1 MIFHPSHFAHGPLST
16 ENWWI
21 TWENNHLI
29 SFSDLLRG
37 PSNNFSASSCYSLV
51 GGWTNPF
58 QKYARQIGSFPQIF
72 GVKIKSI
79 YLKPP
84 PIFLSWVYPHLCP
97 SIPVDFH
104 PPEVLTR
111 PAPSV
116 VGSAA
121 ALFRPPPEE
130 GCWTPRWCFLYKDL
144 LKSFEAVLLYHP
156 KKFYKGA
163 PTIVINGVINPY
175 EWPYKCVTGIISPL
189 LVEVESYKPTCN
201 YYLEDHPS

>member
-1 MIFHPSHFAHGPLST
+1 M
-16 ENWWI
+16 
-21 TWENNHLI
+21 
-29 SFSDLLRG
+29 
-37 PSNNFSASSCYSLV
+37 
-51 GGWTNPF
+51 
-58 QKYARQIGSFPQIF
+58 
-72 GVKIKSI
+72 
-79 YLKPP
+79 
-84 PIFLSWVYPHLCP
+84 
-97 SIPVDFH
+97 DFH

-163 PTIVINGVINPY
+163 PTIVINGVINPSCVCR
-175 EWPYKCVTGIISPL
+175 YKDKSSIHYPQHATSRYLALQSRIQPL
-189 LVEVESYKPTCN
+189 LLKRLGLSKYQRVKWHSKGSETFQADDFHIPTCI
-201 YYLEDHPS
+201 LLLCAEIIAAI